1 MRENDEI
8 LENGV
13 IALDVESNENL
24 DTFDTI
30 STGTASSQHQNR
42 HQASTEIDKLKDSL
56 LSEKI
61 AGALKAKIAHC
72 DISNEWYL
80 SSKGV
85 WRKATKN
92 KVLKIIH
99 HELTKLLHEGYS
111 IQKINNT
118 EAFLKL
124 ILSVETWTQDRNLLP
139 LKNGILNLKKREL
152 LPYSDK
158 YKFTWQLPYD
168 YEPEEKIDIIYQW
181 LKEST
186 YNDTEVINTIRAFF
200 KIALSGGNL
209 QKFLEVVG
217 AGGTGKSTLTRLLNM
232 LVGEDNCTT
241 TDLKNLEEN
250 RFESAKLFNKRLIII
265 NDSSRYGGEVSVL
278 KALTGGDLIRLEK
291 KNQQQE
297 NSFVYF
303 GVVMIVANEAIQSS
317 DYSSGLARR
326 RMPIYFNKRVTDEDK
341 EKWSTLGGIE
351 KAMQPE
357 IPALL
362 NWVLEMPDSDLK
374 KTLDSINSGLNNSQ
388 RMHMVNTNKLAAW
401 IDDCLVIKETH
412 EVYIGGSALSLKDQG
427 EIDLLINTKLYPNY
441 EQWCTDN
448 KVKPIAVQRFSNN
461 LIDISELLKIKIE
474 KTPRDKNG
482 RKIKGIAIRRDEHL
496 NYLTPITQHS
506 LSADGCRSDVE
517 EDTLVSTVSADGV
530 EGVGVY

>member
-1 MRENDEI
+1 MLNDEA
-8 LENGV
+8 LGNNDF
-13 IALDVESNENL
+13 ALDTKSNENS
-24 DTFDTI
+24 DTFDTT
-30 STGTASSQHQNR
+30 STDEALSQHENQ
-42 HQASTEIDKLKDSL
+42 HQASTAIDKLKDSL

-61 AGALKAKIAHC
+61 ADALKTKIAHC

-99 HELTKLLHEGYS
+99 RELTKLLHEGYS
-111 IQKINNT
+111 IQKINNI
-118 EAFLKL
+118 ESFLKL
-124 ILSVETWTQDRNLLP
+124 ILGVESWTQDPNLLP

-152 LPYSDK
+152 LPYGNT

-168 YEPEEKIDIIYQW
+168 YEPEEKIDIIHQW

-186 YNDTEVINTIRAFF
+186 YNDIEVINTIRSFF
-200 KIALSGGNL
+200 KIALAGGNL

-341 EKWSTLGGIE
+341 EKWSALGGIE

-362 NWVLEMPDSDLK
+362 NWVLEMPDHELK
-374 KTLDSINSGLNNSQ
+374 KTLDSINSGLNDSQ

-412 EVYIGGSALSLKDQG
+412 EVYVGGSALNLKDQG
-427 EIDLLINTKLYPNY
+427 EIDLLVNTKLYPNY
-441 EQWCTDN
+441 EQWCADN

-461 LIDISELLKIKIE
+461 LIDMSELLKIKIE

-482 RKIKGIAIRRDEHL
+482 RKIKGFAIRKDEHL
-496 NYLTPITQHS
+496 NYLTPVTQCS
-506 LSADGCRSDVE
+506 LNAEECRNDVE
-517 EDTLVSTVSADGV
+517 VGAFESLVSADGV
-530 EGVGVY
+530 EDAGVY